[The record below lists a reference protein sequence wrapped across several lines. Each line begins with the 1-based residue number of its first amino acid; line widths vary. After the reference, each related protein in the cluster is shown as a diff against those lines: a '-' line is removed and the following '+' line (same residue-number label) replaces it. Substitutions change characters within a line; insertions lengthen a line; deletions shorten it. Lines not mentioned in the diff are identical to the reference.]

1 MAGELGGGAAVG
13 LADAPLCRVAT
24 LPASSYTRPARHR
37 DVFDRPDLV
46 ERLLHTEGEVTTV
59 AAPAGYGKTTLLALW
74 DRADPRP
81 FAWAH
86 LEPVD
91 DDPTHLL
98 RHIAL
103 ALDVLDPLAPDV
115 ARSLG
120 GPGRSVDDDML
131 PALGRWMESRPPFV
145 LVLDDVHYLTSAE
158 TCRRVE
164 RLVAFLPAGSQMAL
178 AGRSVRRFRMARLR
192 LSGAVVSIG
201 ADELAMSSDDA
212 ALLFGNLGIDVDG
225 SGVQTLVRRTEGWP
239 GGLHLAALAL
249 AQRGDADDAILT
261 GQDPLVGDYLV
272 EEVLSGLPERT
283 VHFLERSAVLDRMS
297 AARLDELLGGDGA
310 APVLES
316 LDRAGNMFVVPL
328 DRRGE
333 WYRYHHLFRE
343 MLRARLQRSDPD
355 TAQRLE
361 SRASRLLERAGD
373 IDGALLHAVDAGET
387 ARVADLILRDASRL
401 VSQGEVARL
410 GRWLD
415 LLGRDSI
422 GHLQAAALA
431 WAWYGIAIGD
441 RRLVQRAVLAAER
454 LPGGGP
460 LADGS
465 PSVAVA
471 VAMVKTITALDG
483 VPGVLRDTELVRTAG
498 GPATNP
504 WWAYATAARGTA
516 LSMLGDLDD
525 AEDLFLKALPYIV
538 DAPVIEAVT
547 NAHLALIALRRGR
560 RVEADRLATAA
571 LQIAERHN
579 LEGVTIMIPVF
590 AVGSLV
596 AARQGRPDQA
606 RGAATVAKALLGRL
620 DGLSPR
626 AELLAYLLLAEAA
639 TALDHPADARE
650 LAERASRARARD
662 ASATYLNELLDL
674 MHDQLATGTLGR
686 AHPHESLTP
695 AELRVLA
702 FLPTHLSMQDI
713 ADQLLVS
720 RNTVK
725 THLIAIYRKLGVSS
739 RGHAVLA
746 AQRRGL
752 LSG

>member
-1 MAGELGGGAAVG
+1 MSGEHGGGAVG

-46 ERLLHTEGEVTTV
+46 ERLLHAEGEVTIV
-59 AAPAGYGKTTLLALW
+59 AAPAGYGKSTLLALW
-74 DRADPRP
+74 DHVDARP

-86 LEPVD
+86 LDPVD

-103 ALDVLDPLAPDV
+103 ALDVLDPLDPDV

-131 PALGRWMESRPPFV
+131 PVLGRWMESRPPFV

-164 RLVAFLPAGSQMAL
+164 RLIAFLPTGSQMAL

-192 LSGAVVSIG
+192 LSGAVVSVG
-201 ADELAMSSDDA
+201 PDDLAMSPDDA
-212 ALLFGNLGIDVDG
+212 ALLFDNLGISVDG
-225 SGVQTLVRRTEGWP
+225 SRVETLVRRTEGWP
-239 GGLHLAALAL
+239 GGLHLAALAM
-249 AQRGDADDAILT
+249 AQRGEADDAILT
-261 GQDPLVGDYLV
+261 GQDRLVGDYLV

-283 VHFLERSAVLDRMS
+283 VSFLERSAVLDRMS
-297 AARLDELLGGDGA
+297 AARLDELLDDDRA

-316 LDRAGNMFVVPL
+316 LDRAGNMFLVPI
-328 DRRGE
+328 DRKGE

-343 MLRARLQRSDPD
+343 MLRARLQRGDPD

-361 SRASRLLERAGD
+361 ARASRLLEQAGD
-373 IDGALLHAVDAGET
+373 VDGALRHAAEAGET
-387 ARVADLILRDASRL
+387 ARVADLILRHASQL
-401 VSQGEVARL
+401 VFQGEVARL
-410 GRWLD
+410 GRRLD
-415 LLGRDSI
+415 LLGQDGI

-441 RRLVQRAVLAAER
+441 RQLVQRAVLAAER

-465 PSVAVA
+465 PSLEVA
-471 VAMVKTITALDG
+471 VAMIKTVTALDG
-483 VPGVLRDTELVRTAG
+483 VPGVIRDSELVRTAG

-504 WWAYATAARGTA
+504 WWAFATVARGTA
-516 LSMLGDLDD
+516 LSMRGNLDD
-525 AEDLFLKALPYIV
+525 AQDLFLKALPYIV
-538 DAPVIEAVT
+538 DAPAIESVT

-560 RVEADRLATAA
+560 RAEADQLATVA
-571 LQIAERHN
+571 LRIAERHN
-579 LEGVTIMIPVF
+579 LEGVTLMVPVF

-596 AARQGRPDQA
+596 AARHGRPDQA
-606 RGAATVAKALLGRL
+606 RGAATVTQALLGRL

-626 AELLAYLLLAEAA
+626 TELLAYLLLAEAA

-650 LAERASRARARD
+650 LAEHASRARARD
-662 ASATYLNELLDL
+662 GSANYLNELLDL
-674 MHDQLATGTLGR
+674 LHEQLATGTLGR
-686 AHPHESLTP
+686 APAHESLTP

-702 FLPTHLSMQDI
+702 FLPTHHSMQDI

-752 LSG
+752 LPG